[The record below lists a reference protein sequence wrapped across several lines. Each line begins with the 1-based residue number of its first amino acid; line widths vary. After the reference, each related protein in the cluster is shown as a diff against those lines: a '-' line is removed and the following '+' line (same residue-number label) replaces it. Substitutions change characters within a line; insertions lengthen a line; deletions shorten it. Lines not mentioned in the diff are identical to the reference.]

1 MIAKE
6 IMRNIEGVGI
16 FPIISLVLF
25 FVMFTLIIVHTITIK
40 KEEADAL
47 GSLPFNNTNN
57 DSDE

>member
-16 FPIISLVLF
+16 FPIISLILF
-25 FVMFTLIIVHTITIK
+25 FVMFTLILVHTFTIK

-47 GSLPFNNTNN
+47 GSIPFTNQN
-57 DSDE
+57 ENENE